1 MNLNWTSRSLKQ
13 HCDTKFSL
21 LLSCYVISVLSWYQM
36 RYPVHPASVM
46 LQVFWIKSINDCCPV
61 HTVAL
66 QNASMLIIFW
76 KLYILFLAS
85 YTCKKRVRKCELS
98 VTMSFVCSCTL
109 CMFLVTTT
117 DYERGSWSSAS
128 SSSAAASR
136 LGAIA
141 VPCINITISFSDH
154 RLHGTHAHISEIHS
168 QQFGVRATQSWD
180 MRVVVLVQR
189 LVEEGWSSC
198 RSCCPRSCS
207 SSAPPGSSSTS
218 SWWDFHPT
226 LPVPMVLF
234 LVSTRPRE
242 LLGVTILKMQS
253 Q

>member
-1 MNLNWTSRSLKQ
+1 MW
-13 HCDTKFSL
+13 
-21 LLSCYVISVLSWYQM
+21 
-36 RYPVHPASVM
+36 YPVHPACVM

-109 CMFLVTTT
+109 CMFLVATT
-117 DYERGSWSSAS
+117 DCERGSWSSPS

-141 VPCINITISFSDH
+141 VPCVNVTISFTDR

-168 QQFGVRATQSWD
+168 QQFGVRADYWI
-180 MRVVVLVQR
+180 MRHACGCACAEVGRRGLEFMPFLLSLFVFLF
-189 LVEEGWSSC
+189 G
-198 RSCCPRSCS
+198 
-207 SSAPPGSSSTS
+207 TS
-218 SWWDFHPT
+218 
-226 LPVPMVLF
+226 
-234 LVSTRPRE
+234 
-242 LLGVTILKMQS
+242 
-253 Q
+253 